1 MPIGDAMKSCE
12 KSQQSCFHSL
22 KRGETLTYTIGK
34 TLTCTTGESL
44 TPFEVVGA
52 PLRRIRRKAQKKS
65 GCTIVAH
72 PLYG

>member
-22 KRGETLTYTIGK
+22 KRGETLTYTTGK

-44 TPFEVVGA
+44 TPFEVVEA
-52 PLRRIRRKAQKKS
+52 PLRM
-65 GCTIVAH
+65 
-72 PLYG
+72 